1 MIKKTFVALASA
13 LVLILA
19 LVTRDE
25 AQQPKKV
32 PRIGFLAAASASSQA
47 SRLEAFLQ
55 GLHEL
60 GYTEGKNIAVEYRF
74 AEGDFERLP
83 DLASELVR
91 LNVDIIIPQSTPAS
105 LAAKQATT
113 TIPIVFVA
121 VGDAVAMGL
130 VGSLARPGGNI
141 TGISSMT
148 GPGLFGKH
156 MEILKETVP
165 KLTRVAFL
173 SNPTNW
179 RSPFALREIE
189 TVARALKISL
199 QPLEA
204 RRPDEYNTAFAE
216 AIKGRADA
224 ILVVSD
230 PMFLSDRTRLADL
243 ATKSRLPAIYGVL
256 EHVEAGG
263 LMAYAADRV
272 DMFRRAAAYV
282 DKILKG
288 SKPADLPVEQPT
300 KFEFIVNLKAAKQI
314 GLTIP
319 QSVLFRA
326 DKVIK

>member
-1 MIKKTFVALASA
+1 MKVNKSVIHLTLGAIL
-13 LVLILA
+13 LA
-19 LVTRDE
+19 LNFPAE
-25 AQQPKKV
+25 AQQSKKV
-32 PRIGFLAAASASSQA
+32 SRIGFLGAASASSQA
-47 SRLEAFLQ
+47 SRLDAFRQALR
-55 GLHEL
+55 EL

-74 AEGDFERLP
+74 ADGDFERLP

-91 LNVDIIIPQSTPAS
+91 LNVDTIIPQSTPAA
-105 LAAKQATT
+105 LAVKQATA

-121 VGDAVAMGL
+121 VGDAVSMGL

-148 GPGLFGKH
+148 GPELYGKH

-165 KLTRVAFL
+165 KLTRVAVL
-173 SNPTNW
+173 STPTTSI
-179 RSPFALREIE
+179 SPFALREIE
-189 TVARALKISL
+189 TVARALKMSL

-204 RRPDEYNTAFAE
+204 RSPDEYNTAFAA

-224 ILVVSD
+224 ILIVSN
-230 PMFLSDRTRLADL
+230 PMFLNDRTRLADL

-256 EHVEAGG
+256 EHAEAGG

-272 DMFRRAAAYV
+272 DMFRRAADYV

-288 SKPADLPVEQPT
+288 TKPADLPVEQPT
-300 KFEFIVNLKAAKQI
+300 KFEFVINLKAAKQI

-319 QSVLFRA
+319 PNVLARA